1 MKSLKYILLTALL
14 LIGWGV
20 IDAQQGKANGQRKQ
34 AKAEMETFYDGL
46 GLTKN
51 QRTRLNSEN
60 ERFAKQ
66 RQDLRNQNKGQQSAN
81 REKREGFR
89 QTHSKNMQGI
99 MNKGQYSKYQ
109 TKQQGMREKNR
120 QGQGK
125 GRGKGQGNGQGQGQ
139 GLGLGQGNGQGNG
152 QGQN

>member
-20 IDAQQGKANGQRKQ
+20 IDAQQGRSNGQRKQ
-34 AKAEMETFYDGL
+34 SKAEMETFYDGL
-46 GLTKN
+46 ELTKN
-51 QRTRLNSEN
+51 QRTLLNAEN

-66 RQDLRNQNKGQQSAN
+66 RQDIRNQNKGQQRAN
-81 REKREGFR
+81 REKMESFR
-89 QTHSKNMQGI
+89 QIHSKNMQGI
-99 MNKGQYSKYQ
+99 MNKDQYSKYQ

-125 GRGKGQGNGQGQGQ
+125 GRGNGQR
-139 GLGLGQGNGQGNG
+139 NG

>member
-1 MKSLKYILLTALL
+1 MKSLKYILLAAML
-14 LIGWGV
+14 LIGSGV
-20 IDAQQGKANGQRKQ
+20 INAQQGRANGQRKQ

-51 QRTRLNSEN
+51 QRTRLNAEN

-66 RQDLRNQNKGQQSAN
+66 RQDLRKQNKGEQSAN
-81 REKREGFR
+81 REKRESFR

-99 MNKGQYSKYQ
+99 LNKSQYSKYQ

-125 GRGKGQGNGQGQGQ
+125 GRTKGPGQGQRNGQGQGQ
-139 GLGLGQGNGQGNG
+139 N
-152 QGQN
+152 